1 MQVRLLWNF
10 AGIILLVECD
20 GDAISNRIRLVNV
33 VKPNTY
39 ELQGRRAWGLRI
51 QKCTGT
57 AQATFCHTMDIRSK
71 KAQSSKSPCRSLIL
85 EKYKHI
91 DNLNSQHFDS
101 GYEQVIATKIPCST
115 MHFGENCALPRCS
128 GFKNIFVRARQKQI
142 SRHFFDPCM
151 LLYCDF
157 CLKCMLSQSFLA
169 FHPL

>member
-1 MQVRLLWNF
+1 
-10 AGIILLVECD
+10 
-20 GDAISNRIRLVNV
+20 
-33 VKPNTY
+33 
-39 ELQGRRAWGLRI
+39 
-51 QKCTGT
+51 
-57 AQATFCHTMDIRSK
+57 MDIISK
-71 KAQSSKSPCRSLIL
+71 MTQSSKSPCLSLIL

-157 CLKCMLSQSFLA
+157 CLKFLEGFFSISMLVVMIHHALSSRRPFITKASSCWTPPPPQRQ
-169 FHPL
+169 